1 MFVKTVK
8 VTIIKNQ
15 KSAIEKVVPAYEAE
29 LLKVIFGES
38 NVLIDYSAKAQAVFE
53 PEEIS
58 INDHYIVWTEDV
70 DIEAE
75 EERLVNAYVQ
85 KHIEQLHG
93 ANFSQKLKDAVGYA
107 KTAIRKQS
115 AEV

>member
-8 VTIIKNQ
+8 VSIIKNQ
-15 KSAIEKVVPAYEAE
+15 KSTIEKIVPAYEAE
-29 LLKVIFGES
+29 LLKVIFGEA
-38 NVLIDYSAKAQAVFE
+38 NVLVDYSAKTN
-53 PEEIS
+53 PREI
-58 INDHYIVWTEDV
+58 VDV
-70 DIEAE
+70 EAE

-93 ANFSQKLKDAVGYA
+93 ANFSQKLKEAVNYA

>member
-38 NVLIDYSAKAQAVFE
+38 NVLIDYSAKTN
-53 PEEIS
+53 PREI
-58 INDHYIVWTEDV
+58 V